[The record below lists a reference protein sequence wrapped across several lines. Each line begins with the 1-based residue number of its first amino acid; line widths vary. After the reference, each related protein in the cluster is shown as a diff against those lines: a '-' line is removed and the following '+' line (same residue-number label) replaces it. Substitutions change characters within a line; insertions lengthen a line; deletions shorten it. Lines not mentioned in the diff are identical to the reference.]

1 MVGVLVA
8 QALGAL
14 GGGSPLL
21 TTPVPFP
28 LAIPALL
35 GMPLLLVVLFYVA
48 TFCVWNLSLF
58 QGDFSVPRRTLVL
71 LVLGTLLSVLWYLYG
86 WKYGLRYEEAT
97 YTRGCLV
104 LSMALWVMSAIAL
117 WFGTTSPSFLKAIF
131 SQTLIFLWL
140 GTYAFPWLGE
150 TP

>member
-1 MVGVLVA
+1 MGVLVA

-35 GMPLLLVVLFYVA
+35 GMPLFLVVLFYVA
-48 TFCVWNLSLF
+48 TFLLWKPSLF
-58 QGDFSVPRRTLVL
+58 NGDSAVPRRTLVL
-71 LVLGTLLSVLWYLYG
+71 LVLGTLLSALWYLSG
-86 WKYGLRYEEAT
+86 WSYGLKYEGAN
-97 YTRGCLV
+97 YTLGCLM
-104 LSMALWVMSAIAL
+104 LSITLFVASAIAL
-117 WFGTTSPSFLKAIF
+117 WLATSSPSFLKAIL